1 MYKFD
6 SSKEGVKSFY
16 DVYFDKE
23 VNKRVLKQYIGYE
36 LIKVELFLEKKDN
49 FNGINLCK
57 SVQKDEK
64 RQ

>member
-57 SVQKDEK
+57 RV
-64 RQ
+64 

>member
-64 RQ
+64 YQ

>member
-23 VNKRVLKQYIGYE
+23 VNQRVLKYMQYKGYE
-36 LIKVELFLEKKDN
+36 LFKVE
-49 FNGINLCK
+49 
-57 SVQKDEK
+57 
-64 RQ
+64 